1 MGHGISIDKQLLKIF
16 KNFLF
21 IFIFRCSGSLL
32 LCAGSGYSLLQCM
45 GFFWC
50 EARVLGTRAWYL
62 QSADIVAPGRVESSW
77 TRDRAHVPCT
87 GRRIRI
93 HCTAR
98 EILLLLLMPPFFFLV
113 AQIWFRGKRS
123 EVSTS
128 SMMTR
133 QQAQRG
139 VSASWATRFFSCCS
153 PSAPLGCHTAV
164 VLGSPGLLGL
174 FMGVGGREEEEERMV
189 GGFWAGWGII
199 KLLSTETLGTFQV
212 TKAEKFQISV
222 SSKGIKGA

>member
-16 KNFLF
+16 FKFLF

-32 LCAGSGYSLLQCM
+32 LCAGFGYSLLQCM

-62 QSADIVAPGRVESSW
+62 QSADLVAPGRVESSW

-93 HCTAR
+93 HCNAR
-98 EILLLLLMPPFFFLV
+98 EILLLLLMPLFFFLV

-139 VSASWATRFFSCCS
+139 VSASWATRFF
-153 PSAPLGCHTAV
+153 PAV
-164 VLGSPGLLGL
+164 LLLHLWAATQLL
-174 FMGVGGREEEEERMV
+174 FWALQVFLVFLWEWEGGRRKRKGWLV
-189 GGFWAGWGII
+189 GSGRDGE
-199 KLLSTETLGTFQV
+199 S
-212 TKAEKFQISV
+212 
-222 SSKGIKGA
+222 